1 MLPGSD
7 AGRLVVVLGGG
18 GGVWGRRGGG
28 KGSQHLEK
36 KKKNEKPTPPAPPS
50 VVEGKY
56 TNHCTTGVLASSR
69 QDKEDR
75 DQDVGSCG
83 SLTCLVYIVCT
94 IYARRE
100 SNSDPLLSSCVGEDA
115 FGGGDF
121 SEHKLPLCEI
131 YTPSVTKGH
140 PRETEK
146 RRPRATD
153 TARPSD
159 TARARARGTVPT
171 SLRRRRHHHH
181 LPLSPFAPRRSKRKG
196 KRKRERQPTS
206 RRVWKERWYYFLIL
220 IKHRNPHTRRRRRRL
235 SPARSCRWGWSSS
248 SPGRPCARRGP

>member
-1 MLPGSD
+1 MYY
-7 AGRLVVVLGGG
+7 
-18 GGVWGRRGGG
+18 RR
-28 KGSQHLEK
+28 SCFIQ
-36 KKKNEKPTPPAPPS
+36 PS
-50 VVEGKY
+50 
-56 TNHCTTGVLASSR
+56 S

-121 SEHKLPLCEI
+121 SEHNLPLCEI
-131 YTPSVTKGH
+131 YTPSVTKED
-140 PRETEK
+140 PRETEN
-146 RRPRATD
+146 RRPRAT
-153 TARPSD
+153 RPWSD
-159 TARARARGTVPT
+159 RATRPERARGGPCRRFFGGGATITTYV
-171 SLRRRRHHHH
+171 SLRSRLGGRNE
-181 LPLSPFAPRRSKRKG
+181 KEKENENE
-196 KRKRERQPTS
+196 KPTS

-220 IKHRNPHTRRRRRRL
+220 IKHRKPRTRRRRRRL

>member
-28 KGSQHLEK
+28 KGSQHLEKKK

-115 FGGGDF
+115 FGGGGISLNSHCRFVRYIPQALRRDT
-121 SEHKLPLCEI
+121 HAKP
-131 YTPSVTKGH
+131 KKDG
-140 PRETEK
+140 RE
-146 RRPRATD
+146 RPTRPDRAT
-153 TARPSD
+153 RPE
-159 TARARARGTVPT
+159 RARGGPCRRVFGGGATITT
-171 SLRRRRHHHH
+171 SLS
-181 LPLSPFAPRRSKRKG
+181 LRSRLGGRNEKENG
-196 KRKRERQPTS
+196 NGNAS
-206 RRVWKERWYYFLIL
+206 RRV
-220 IKHRNPHTRRRRRRL
+220 
-235 SPARSCRWGWSSS
+235 AVC
-248 SPGRPCARRGP
+248 GRKGGITF